1 MKTKGEK
8 NTRIRAKTQASKLP
22 QHFCSSTRSFYWRNT
37 AIHRWCSCC
46 LHHISTDR
54 LHTDS
59 TVIDTASYD
68 WLISSHP
75 PWQVDR
81 VRSSGT
87 NQNTTTT
94 KLHSELD
101 CFRLLALGPHKL
113 IRRRP
118 LFDGHTQI
126 AAEHLMP
133 FIGHLHA
140 STTRTRGS
148 AWWWIVGSM
157 YVVSLN
163 PCIINYITGATHK
176 ILSWI
181 ISMHVSL
188 IITGA
193 T

>member
-8 NTRIRAKTQASKLP
+8 TQGSGLKRKHPNCL
-22 QHFCSSTRSFYWRNT
+22 STSALVPASFYWRNT

-59 TVIDTASYD
+59 TVIDTAPYD

-81 VRSSGT
+81 ARSSGT

-163 PCIINYITGATHK
+163 PCIS
-176 ILSWI
+176 LI
-181 ISMHVSL
+181 ISLAQHIRFCPGSMHVSL